1 MNDQQKTKA
10 QLIAELD
17 QTRKRLAEI
26 EHTEDKPEVSEA
38 KYQRLFEL
46 SPIGITTLDLK
57 GVITSCNPAV
67 AKEGGYS
74 ADELVG
80 KHFSK
85 IAPVHV
91 KDIPKYVKIFAK
103 IIRGKVPEPFEV
115 TYQRRDGTTGWSEVY
130 ISLLK
135 EDGRKLGVQVL
146 QRDTTQQKQAE
157 DALRESEEKYRSVI
171 ERANDGIGIIQDDSV
186 IKFVN
191 SQMAQMIG
199 YQAADLIN
207 RRFTD
212 FIPTEYVEELM
223 TRYNKRLAGEPVP
236 PVYEIRLL
244 KKSGEEI
251 DVEINAGIIQYE
263 GTPADLVFV
272 RDITERKR
280 AEEALEASERRY
292 RELVEDASD
301 VVYTTDPDGYFTY
314 VNSQAK
320 KFTGYSE
327 KELIGKLF
335 TELISPEWRDR
346 VQSFYLQQRDN
357 LVRNSTLEFPII
369 TRSGDEKW
377 VEQKTTM
384 LIEGDQVTGVQSIVR
399 DITERKRVEEA
410 LREMA
415 TIDPLTSL
423 YNRRRFSEFLAH
435 EIDRNK
441 RYQTDLSVIM
451 FDIDHFK
458 NINDTYG
465 HEEGD
470 KVLKMF
476 GARMKDIIRESDI
489 IARWGG
495 EEFMILAV
503 NSDVKNAQVIAEKIR
518 ADIEAQHFTGAAKFT
533 VSAGVS
539 QIEPDDDAACLI
551 DRADKALYQAKSNGR
566 NQVQVA

>member
-1 MNDQQKTKA
+1 MSDQQKTKA

-26 EHTEDKPEVSEA
+26 EHTDEAPEISES
-38 KYQRLFEL
+38 KYRRLFEL

-67 AKEGGYS
+67 VEEGGYL

-85 IAPVHV
+85 IAVIRA
-91 KDIPKYVKIFAK
+91 KDIPKYVKMFAA
-103 IIRGKVPEPFEV
+103 IIRGKVPEPFEM
-115 TYQRRDGTTGWSEVY
+115 TYRRKDGTTGWSEVY
-130 ISLLK
+130 VSLLQ
-135 EDGRKLGVQVL
+135 EEGRKLGVQVL
-146 QRDTTQQKQAE
+146 QRDTTKQKQVE

-171 ERANDGIGIIQDDSV
+171 ERANDGIGIIQDNSV

-191 SQMAQMIG
+191 TQMARMLG
-199 YQAADLIN
+199 YQVAELID

-212 FIPTEYVEELM
+212 FILAENVQELIN
-223 TRYNKRLAGEPVP
+223 RSNKRFAGEPVP
-236 PVYEIRLL
+236 SVYELRLL

-251 DVEINAGIIQYE
+251 DVEINAGIIQFE
-263 GTPADLVFV
+263 GKPADLAFV

-314 VNSQAK
+314 VNSPAK

-335 TELISPEWRDR
+335 TELVSPEWRDR
-346 VQSFYLQQRDN
+346 VQLFYQQQREN

-377 VEQKTTM
+377 IEQKITM
-384 LIEGDQVTGVQSIVR
+384 LIEGDQVTGVQSFVR
-399 DITERKRVEEA
+399 DITERKQAEDA

-495 EEFMILAV
+495 EEFMVLAV
-503 NSDVKNAQVIAEKIR
+503 NSDVKNAEIIAEKIR
-518 ADIEAQHFTGAAKFT
+518 ADIESQHFTSATKFT

-539 QIEPDDDAACLI
+539 QFEPDDDAACLI